1 MLQQHGIVVAIASIT
16 WEFAVAWF
24 VKRLGVEYYVGT
36 RLEAE
41 GTIIHV
47 WPRDSSKE
55 IPEADWPLSPAGMQQ
70 AQHLA
75 TQLPA
80 DVAVVTHGG
89 PINIVYQL
97 LKGLPWSNKNPTS
110 RAGWRATFK
119 VDHL

>member
-1 MLQQHGIVVAIASIT
+1 MRYSGVLFDLFGTLVAPFRMREHMDALR
-16 WEFAVAWF
+16 EC
-24 VKRLGVEYYVGT
+24 
-36 RLEAE
+36 
-41 GTIIHV
+41 
-47 WPRDSSKE
+47 
-55 IPEADWPLSPAGMQQ
+55 

-89 PINIVYQL
+89 SINIVYQL

-110 RAGWRATFK
+110 RAGWRATSK